1 MGASASSF
9 GPASPYRP
17 SDEIHDSPSHTG
29 CTPVIASRRDP
40 VLETAGFTMI
50 EALLGILLVGII
62 LGALATVTGQWLPN
76 WNRGML
82 GLQRVERIA
91 VSVQRMISDISGAEM
106 IPPEADAKTVLFDGT
121 QHAITF
127 VRTAVGPNAKPGLEI
142 IRLSE
147 NVEDQGLAMI
157 RQRAAFAPMAPDTR
171 IRFADPVVLIRNP
184 YRVYF
189 SYAGPDG
196 VWQQDW
202 HSQPQLPQRIQISIR
217 DTSTGRRTSFSE
229 AGLVH
234 VNAPAECARADN
246 PEECISPKADTK
258 PEAAK

>member
-1 MGASASSF
+1 
-9 GPASPYRP
+9 
-17 SDEIHDSPSHTG
+17 
-29 CTPVIASRRDP
+29 VIASRRNP
-40 VLETAGFTMI
+40 VSGIDGFTLI

-62 LGALATVTGQWLPN
+62 LGALSTVTGQWLPN

-91 VSVQRMISDISGAEM
+91 VSLQRMLSDVSGAEM
-106 IPPEADAKTVLFDGT
+106 VPSELDTKTVLFDGT
-121 QHAITF
+121 QHAIIF
-127 VRTAVGPNAKPGLEI
+127 ARTSVGPNAKPGLEI
-142 IRLSE
+142 VRLSE

-157 RQRAAFAPMAPDTR
+157 RQHAAFAPMPPGSSV
-171 IRFADPVVLIRNP
+171 RFADPVVLIRNP

-202 HSQPQLPQRIQISIR
+202 RAQPQLPQRIQISIR
-217 DTSTGRRTSFSE
+217 DTSTGRRLSFSE
-229 AGLVH
+229 ASLVH

-246 PEECISPKADTK
+246 PEECINPKPDTAAKADATK
-258 PEAAK
+258 

>member
-1 MGASASSF
+1 
-9 GPASPYRP
+9 
-17 SDEIHDSPSHTG
+17 
-29 CTPVIASRRDP
+29 VIAPRRNP
-40 VLETAGFTMI
+40 VLATAGFTLI
-50 EALLGILLVGII
+50 EAMLGILLVGII

-76 WNRGML
+76 WSRGML

-106 IPPEADAKTVLFDGT
+106 IAPEVDSKTILFDGT

-142 IRLSE
+142 VRLSE
-147 NVEDQGLAMI
+147 NVEDQGLAMT
-157 RQRAAFAPMAPDTR
+157 RQHAVYAPMPPDTR
-171 IRFADPVVLIRNP
+171 IRFADPVVLIRTP

-202 HSQPQLPQRIQISIR
+202 RSQPQLPQRIQISIR

-229 AGLVH
+229 AALVH
-234 VNAPAECARADN
+234 VNASAECAHADN
-246 PEECISPKADTK
+246 PDECISPKTDKDTQPGADAK
-258 PEAAK
+258 PEATR